1 MGQYL
6 FIILPILVLIYSPR
20 DYPLK
25 IGPFEQDFVG
35 DDKILCDRV
44 YAEEESTC
52 QNLVA
57 PNPYQSSQK
66 RAVHSGKDAGRDG

>member
-1 MGQYL
+1 M
-6 FIILPILVLIYSPR
+6 FI
-20 DYPLK
+20 

-35 DDKILCDRV
+35 DDKILCYRV

-57 PNPYQSSQK
+57 LNPYQSSQK